1 MRAAV
6 FSPVV
11 VLLFAASVAPRVS
24 AGGVDA
30 QGAATP
36 PPPLEGVR
44 LNVPIPVVPDVEV
57 FPGHVA
63 CSSASLSEVVVPIRN
78 NHGDVVAVL
87 DVDSAVNADFTSD
100 DVKALEVL
108 AGVISS
114 HWNQWTWQP

>member
-36 PPPLEGVR
+36 PPLEGVR

-57 FPGHVA
+57 FTP
-63 CSSASLSEVVVPIRN
+63 
-78 NHGDVVAVL
+78 
-87 DVDSAVNADFTSD
+87 
-100 DVKALEVL
+100 
-108 AGVISS
+108 
-114 HWNQWTWQP
+114 